1 MSDAR
6 APCPASNL
14 RWRAIAAA
22 DAFGNIVT
30 CWGARNRRTLD
41 PGFQSSAIT
50 LYANIL
56 RGCGRPIKAQ

>member
-6 APCPASNL
+6 APCRDSNL
-14 RWRAIAAA
+14 RWRAAA

-30 CWGARNRRTLD
+30 CWGARNWRTLD

-50 LYANIL
+50 PV
-56 RGCGRPIKAQ
+56 R